1 MSVLVGAAALTIAA
15 VVVPGPAS
23 AVAVPGF
30 DHIVV
35 VMFENIGYDTIIGT
49 ASAPYFNQL
58 ADTGALF
65 TDSHALTH
73 PSQPNYIALFSGA
86 TQGVVDDSCP
96 YDVTGVDNLGTRLAA
111 AGHSFAGYAESM
123 PTPGYTACT
132 GSNGLYAR
140 KHNGWVNFDN
150 VAASANQ
157 PLAAFPADYS
167 RLPTI
172 SFVNPNM
179 CNDMHDCPVSAGDAW
194 LRDNLGRYADW
205 AKANRSLLVVTFD
218 EDEGTA
224 ANHIPT
230 IFFGAGVAPGKYGER
245 IDHYSVLRTLEDAYG
260 LAPVAESAHA
270 APITDVW
277 LPAPGGVPLPSTGSH

>member
-1 MSVLVGAAALTIAA
+1 MRQ
-15 VVVPGPAS
+15 
-23 AVAVPGF
+23 
-30 DHIVV
+30 
-35 VMFENIGYDTIIGT
+35 N
-49 ASAPYFNQL
+49 
-58 ADTGALF
+58 
-65 TDSHALTH
+65 
-73 PSQPNYIALFSGA
+73 PSSWQ
-86 TQGVVDDSCP
+86 
-96 YDVTGVDNLGTRLAA
+96 
-111 AGHSFAGYAESM
+111 

-179 CNDMHDCPVSAGDAW
+179 CNDMHDCPVAAGDAW